1 MFAFLACQE
10 FNDAHSGVNIA
21 EKLDSILR
29 KHGIEKKLFMV
40 LTDNAKSMIKGLY
53 SVAMFLIV
61 VIIYP
66 WLAVRDL
73 NKIAF
78 SPEADDSS
86 DEEWET
92 ESTTVDEAT
101 AAVQENILTIEASME
116 ATTAAAS
123 HYDAIRLP
131 CVAHKVSI

>member
-1 MFAFLACQE
+1 
-10 FNDAHSGVNIA
+10 
-21 EKLDSILR
+21 
-29 KHGIEKKLFMV
+29 
-40 LTDNAKSMIKGLY
+40 
-53 SVAMFLIV
+53 MFLIV

-92 ESTTVDEAT
+92 ETTTVDEAT
-101 AAVQENILTIEASME
+101 AAVQENILTIEASNE
-116 ATTAAAS
+116 AITAAAS